1 MHQLSIH
8 PLFCPHSP
16 ESEEEQK
23 KQSPKSIKCLFV
35 VTEIDTCSK
44 RSLICLK
51 LILLWVMVGSIFWL
65 LYKTIERR
73 CLKHMMMFM
82 GMGGLRLFPSKRRY
96 LTQQSGNEVT
106 LTEICCLFPA
116 SHDIYQKLRAGT
128 LVWEPAIRL
137 LVHLLRSLGRSG
149 CY

>member
-1 MHQLSIH
+1 MHQTSIH

-16 ESEEEQK
+16 ESDQNKAQK

-51 LILLWVMVGSIFWL
+51 LILLCVMVGSIFWL

-73 CLKHMMMFM
+73 YLKHMMMFM
-82 GMGGLRLFPSKRRY
+82 GMGGLRWFPSKRRY
-96 LTQQSGNEVT
+96 LTQQSGNGVT

-116 SHDIYQKLRAGT
+116 R
-128 LVWEPAIRL
+128 
-137 LVHLLRSLGRSG
+137 HLS
-149 CY
+149 